1 MENATIEAI
10 TKQVGNSI
18 AIFIPAEIRDELGLG
33 PNEKVV
39 ASIHKKKKK
48 NKREI
53 LSVFGALKGTKI
65 TWSCREDR
73 LHEWRE

>member
-48 NKREI
+48 DKQEI
-53 LSVFGALKGTKI
+53 LAVFGALKGTKMA
-65 TWSCREDR
+65 WSCREDR